1 MNAEIINIGDEL
13 LLGQTIDTNS
23 VYIAK
28 RLNEFGINISRK
40 YCISDNEN
48 EILECLENSMSR
60 TDLVIIT
67 GGLGPTKDDITKSTL
82 AKFFKSDW
90 RIDQDVLNHL
100 EVIFKNRHRELLEFN
115 KLQANLPSNSTTLFN
130 KAGTAPGMMFQIED
144 KIVISLPGVPNEVE
158 EIIENSF
165 IPFIKTKY
173 NIPQQKRRTLI
184 TLLEP
189 ESKLSQ
195 LLNDFETKYSKTY
208 PLSYLPSYNMVKI
221 RLNQNLNNSNGDEFE
236 EVFNELLGVLGDK
249 VLCVGDIT
257 PAEYLAS
264 VLQEKNLKISFAESC
279 TGGFICNQFVQI
291 PGISTILEGGM
302 TTYSNDFKV
311 NRLLIDP
318 DLFNI
323 NGAVSAEVAEAMVN
337 QITKLSKTDIGI
349 STTGIAGPT
358 GEVENKPIGTI
369 FIGTKVHEN
378 TVVKQYLLRGNRQQ
392 FMERA
397 LNCALYQLN
406 QQLMAIKS

>member
-48 EILECLENSMSR
+48 EILECLGNSMTR

-100 EVIFKNRHRELLEFN
+100 EVIFKNRHRELLEIN

-130 KAGTAPGMMFQIED
+130 KAGTAPGMMFQMD
-144 KIVISLPGVPNEVE
+144 GKIVISLPGVPNEVE

-221 RLNQNLNNSNGDEFE
+221 RLNQNLSHSNGDEFE
-236 EVFNELLGVLGDK
+236 EVFNELLGILGDK
-249 VLCVGDIT
+249 VLCVGDISPT
-257 PAEYLAS
+257 EYLAS

-311 NRLLIDP
+311 NRLLINP
-318 DLFNI
+318 NLFNI
-323 NGAVSAEVAEAMVN
+323 NGAVSADVAEAMVN
-337 QITKLSKTDIGI
+337 QMTELSNTEIGI

-378 TVVKQYLLRGNRQQ
+378 TVVKQYMLRGNRQQ

-406 QQLMAIKS
+406 RQLMAIKS

>member
-48 EILECLENSMSR
+48 EIIECLENSMTR

-100 EVIFKNRHRELLEFN
+100 EDIFKNRHRDLLEIN

-130 KAGTAPGMMFQIED
+130 KAGTAPGMMFQMD
-144 KIVISLPGVPNEVE
+144 GKMVISLPGVPNEVE

-221 RLNQNLNNSNGDEFE
+221 RLNQNLNHSNGYEFE
-236 EVFNELLGVLGDK
+236 EVFNKLLGILGDK
-249 VLCVGDIT
+249 VLCVGDIS

-311 NRLLIDP
+311 NRLLINP

-337 QITKLSKTDIGI
+337 QITELSKTDIGI

-378 TVVKQYLLRGNRQQ
+378 TVVKKYILRGNRQQ

>member
-48 EILECLENSMSR
+48 EILECLENSMAR

-100 EVIFKNRHRELLEFN
+100 EVIFKNRHRELLEIN

-130 KAGTAPGMMFQIED
+130 KAGTAPGMMFQMED

-221 RLNQNLNNSNGDEFE
+221 RLNQNLIHSNGDEFE

-257 PAEYLAS
+257 PAEYLAI

-302 TTYSNDFKV
+302 TSYSNDFKV
-311 NRLLIDP
+311 NRLLIDS

-337 QITKLSKTDIGI
+337 QITELAKTEIGI

-378 TVVKQYLLRGNRQQ
+378 TVVKKYMLRGNRQQ